1 MTHRERILAALK
13 HKEPDRV
20 PLDLGATGCTT
31 MTVKAHERLRAHLGL
46 PSDPSPA
53 LFSTR
58 STTVLPDEAILRRF
72 DVDARPL
79 LLGTPLGRP
88 DRKLSEDML

>member
-20 PLDLGATGCTT
+20 PLDLGATGATT

-46 PSDPSPA
+46 PSEPLPV

-58 STTVLPDEAILRRF
+58 STTVVPDEAILRRF
-72 DVDARPL
+72 DIDAPPFNLELRWA
-79 LLGTPLGRP
+79 
-88 DRKLSEDML
+88 DLSARFPKIG